1 MKIFFAFAILAVA
14 VQGQEDACVNKLGEY
29 TSCVAKLASVTD
41 ICTAANGNLDCAKK
55 FDCPEW
61 KEAAQ
66 KLVDDNSC
74 AGCFPATAT
83 VELSN
88 GKTKSMDQVK
98 IGDKVR
104 VGPNEFSEVYFFSTQ
119 LSEVNAKFTKI
130 VADVTDIVLTAN
142 HYLYV
147 NGGMSPAGS
156 VQVGDVIVLANGTKA
171 SVTEVSGFWAPGL
184 YNAHTLHG
192 DIIVNGVKASTY
204 TTAVHPTLA
213 HALLSPLRT
222 MYAAGVTFG
231 EGFSTAVKGLPSWL
245 LNAIKA

>member
-14 VQGQEDACVNKLGEY
+14 VQGDDCIDKSAEY
-29 TSCVAKLASVTD
+29 MTCVAKLAGETD
-41 ICTAANGNLDCAKK
+41 VCSAANGVLDCAKK
-55 FDCPEW
+55 FDCPSWTRDAEENV
-61 KEAAQ
+61 KD
-66 KLVDDNSC
+66 LGCN
-74 AGCFPATAT
+74 GCFPATAT

-88 GKTKSMDQVK
+88 GKTKFMDQVK

-130 VADVTDIVLTAN
+130 VADGADIVLTAS

-147 NGGMSPAGS
+147 NGGLSPAGS

-171 SVTEVSGFWAPGL
+171 SVAEVSGFWAPGL